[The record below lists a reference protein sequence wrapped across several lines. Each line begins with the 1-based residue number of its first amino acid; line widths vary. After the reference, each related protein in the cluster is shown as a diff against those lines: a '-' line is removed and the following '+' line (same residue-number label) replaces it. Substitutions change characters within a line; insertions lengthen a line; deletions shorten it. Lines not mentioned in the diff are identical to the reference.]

1 MARPD
6 ISDVR
11 QLAASEL
18 DEQISATRRA
28 LFDLRFQQ
36 ATRRLENPHRFKE
49 ARIKLA
55 HLLTVRNERQR
66 SGSPAAAS
74 TEAAS

>member
-6 ISDVR
+6 IAEVRVLSDTD
-11 QLAASEL
+11 LT
-18 DEQISATRRA
+18 DQISATRRE

-36 ATRRLENPHRFKE
+36 ATRRLEHPHRFKQ

-55 HLLTVRNERQR
+55 HLLTVRLERQR
-66 SGSPAAAS
+66 STAS
-74 TEAAS
+74 